1 MAGWTAFDYFER
13 IMHREL
19 FSLGEGIYLL
29 NHSVGRP
36 PRTAQ
41 SAAMAGFFQ
50 PWESGAAEPWEAWF
64 AEVDRYRSAVARLL
78 CGKADSVCPQAN
90 LSSALT
96 KVVHALPRRIGR
108 DTIVYTE
115 ADFPSMGFVLAM
127 AGRTGFRLRCIPGTA
142 DFSTL
147 ACWEA
152 ALDEDCCLALI
163 THVHS
168 NTSRQVPVRDICE
181 LARDREVMTIVDVAQ
196 SAGTVPIDVR
206 YWDADFVVGSCVK
219 FLCGGPGAGFLW
231 VNDRVLNACSPTDVG
246 WFSHADPFE
255 FDIHHFRY
263 AESALRFWGGTPAV
277 LPYAVAANSL
287 ETMVEIGIE
296 RIRAHSLEL
305 TQAIID
311 SVQRKHL
318 FTPARP
324 ASRGG
329 TVVLDF
335 GEQQSAAANALA
347 AAGVHFDVR
356 PTGMRLSPHIY
367 TSREEIDRVVSCLA
381 PFARAAV

>member
-1 MAGWTAFDYFER
+1 
-13 IMHREL
+13 MHREK
-19 FSLGEGIYLL
+19 FALGDGIYLL

-36 PRTAQ
+36 PRSAE
-41 SAAMAGFFQ
+41 SAARSGFFE
-50 PWESGAAEPWEAWF
+50 PWKTGAAEPWEAWF
-64 AEVDRYRSAVARLL
+64 AQVDRFRAAVAALL
-78 CGKADSVCPQAN
+78 TGNADNVCPQAN

-96 KVVHALPRRIGR
+96 KIVHALPRRAGR

-127 AGRTGFRLRCIPGTA
+127 AGREGFRLRCISDTA
-142 DFSTL
+142 DFGTLDCWESTL
-147 ACWEA
+147 
-152 ALDEDCCLALI
+152 DDDCCLVFV

-168 NTSRQVPVRDICE
+168 NTSRQVPVTDICR
-181 LARDREVMTIVDVAQ
+181 LAHDRGITSVVDIAQ
-196 SAGTVPIDVR
+196 SAGIVPIDVNR
-206 YWDADFVVGSCVK
+206 WDADFVIGSCVK

-231 VNDRVLNACSPTDVG
+231 VNDRVLNECRPTDVG

-255 FDIHHFRY
+255 FDIHEFRY
-263 AESALRFWGGTPAV
+263 ADSALRFWGGTPAV

-287 ETMVEIGIE
+287 ETLLDIGIE

-311 SVQRKHL
+311 SVPRKCL
-318 FTPARP
+318 YTPARP
-324 ASRGG
+324 VSRGG

-335 GEQQSAAANALA
+335 GERQSDAASALSD
-347 AAGVHFDVR
+347 AGVHFDVR
-356 PTGMRLSPHIY
+356 RTGMRLSPHIY
-367 TSREEIDRVVSCLA
+367 TSRDEIEQVVSCLA

>member
-1 MAGWTAFDYFER
+1 
-13 IMHREL
+13 MHRET
-19 FSLGEGIYLL
+19 FALGEGIYLL

-36 PRTAQ
+36 PRSAE
-41 SAAMAGFFQ
+41 SAAKTGFFE
-50 PWESGAAEPWEAWF
+50 PWQAGAVEPWEAWF
-64 AEVDRYRSAVARLL
+64 AEVDRFRSAVGALL
-78 CGKADSVCPQAN
+78 GSTSDNVCPQAN

-96 KVVHALPRRIGR
+96 KIVHSLRRRIGR

-127 AGRTGFRLRCIPGTA
+127 AGRAGFRLRCIPDTA
-142 DFSTL
+142 DFGSLECWESTL
-147 ACWEA
+147 
-152 ALDEDCCLALI
+152 DDDCALALV

-168 NTSRQVPVRDICE
+168 NTSRQVPVADICK
-181 LARDREVMTIVDVAQ
+181 LARDREVMTVVDVAQ
-196 SAGTVPIDVR
+196 SAGIVPIDAGA
-206 YWDADFVVGSCVK
+206 WDADFIVGSCVK

-231 VNDRVLNACSPTDVG
+231 VSDRVLLECRPTDVG

-255 FDIHHFRY
+255 FDIHEFRY

-287 ETMVEIGIE
+287 ETMIDIGIE

-305 TQAIID
+305 TQTIVN
-311 SVQRKHL
+311 SVPRKFL

-335 GEQQSAAANALA
+335 GEQQAAAARALA
-347 AAGVHFDVR
+347 DAGVHFDER
-356 PTGMRLSPHIY
+356 QTGMRLSPHIY
-367 TSREEIDRVVSCLA
+367 TSKEEIETVISCLA

>member
-1 MAGWTAFDYFER
+1 
-13 IMHREL
+13 MHRDL
-19 FSLGEGIYLL
+19 FALGEGIYLL

-36 PRTAQ
+36 PLSAETAARDGFFEPWRTAVV
-41 SAAMAGFFQ
+41 
-50 PWESGAAEPWEAWF
+50 EPWDPWF
-64 AEVDRYRSAVARLL
+64 AEVDRFRTAVGGLL
-78 CGKADSVCPQAN
+78 GSDAENVCPQAN

-96 KVVHALPRRIGR
+96 KIVHALPRRVGR
-108 DTIVYTE
+108 DTIVYSE

-127 AGRTGFRLRCIPGTA
+127 AGRAGFRLRCIPDTA

-147 ACWEA
+147 DCWES
-152 ALDEDCCLALI
+152 ALDEDCCLALV

-168 NTSRQVPVRDICE
+168 NTSRQVPVSDICR
-181 LARDREVMTIVDVAQ
+181 LARKREIMTVVDVAQ
-196 SAGTVPIDVR
+196 SAGIVPTGVGA
-206 YWDADFVVGSCVK
+206 WNADFVIGSCVK

-231 VNDRVLNACSPTDVG
+231 VNDRVLHECRPTDVG

-277 LPYAVAANSL
+277 LPYSVAANSL
-287 ETMVEIGIE
+287 ETILGIGVE

-305 TQAIID
+305 TQALID
-311 SVQRKHL
+311 NVPRKYL

-335 GEQQSAAANALA
+335 GEQQSVAAAALRD
-347 AAGVHFDVR
+347 AGVHFDVR
-356 PTGMRLSPHIY
+356 RNGMRLSPHIY
-367 TSREEIDRVVSCLA
+367 TSREEIETVVSCLA

>member
-1 MAGWTAFDYFER
+1 
-13 IMHREL
+13 MHRES
-19 FSLGEGIYLL
+19 FALGEGIYLL

-36 PRTAQ
+36 PRSAE
-41 SAAMAGFFQ
+41 SAAKAGFFE
-50 PWESGAAEPWEAWF
+50 PWQAGAVEPWEAWF
-64 AEVDRYRSAVARLL
+64 TEVDRFRAAVGALLGSA
-78 CGKADSVCPQAN
+78 ADNVCPQAN

-96 KVVHALPRRIGR
+96 KIVHALPRRIGR

-127 AGRTGFRLRCIPGTA
+127 AGRAGFRLRCIPDTA
-142 DFSTL
+142 DFGALECWESTL
-147 ACWEA
+147 G
-152 ALDEDCCLALI
+152 DDCCLALV

-168 NTSRQVPVRDICE
+168 NTSRQVPVADICE
-181 LARDREVMTIVDVAQ
+181 LARDREVMTVVDIAQ
-196 SAGTVPIDVR
+196 SAGIVPVDVGT
-206 YWDADFVVGSCVK
+206 WDADFVVGSCVK

-231 VNDRVLNACSPTDVG
+231 VNDRVLHECRPRDVG

-255 FDIHHFRY
+255 FDIHEFRY

-277 LPYAVAANSL
+277 LPYTVAANSL
-287 ETMVEIGIE
+287 ETMMAIGIE

-305 TQAIID
+305 TQTIVD
-311 SVQRKHL
+311 NVPGKCL

-335 GEQQSAAANALA
+335 GDQQSAAARALA
-347 AAGVHFDVR
+347 DAGVHFDVR
-356 PTGMRLSPHIY
+356 RTGMRLSPHVY
-367 TSREEIDRVVSCLA
+367 TSREDIETVISCLA

>member
-1 MAGWTAFDYFER
+1 MY
-13 IMHREL
+13 RET
-19 FSLGEGIYLL
+19 FALGEGIYLL

-36 PRTAQ
+36 PR
-41 SAAMAGFFQ
+41 SAEGAARTGFFE
-50 PWESGAAEPWEAWF
+50 PWQSGAVEPWPAWF
-64 AEVDRYRSAVARLL
+64 AEVDRFRAAVGALL
-78 CGKADSVCPQAN
+78 NSDADNVCPQAN

-96 KVVHALPRRIGR
+96 KIVYSLPRRIAR
-108 DTIVYTE
+108 ETIVYTE

-127 AGRTGFRLRCIPGTA
+127 AGRQGFRLRCIPETA
-142 DFSTL
+142 DFGTL
-147 ACWEA
+147 DGWESM
-152 ALDEDCCLALI
+152 LDDDCCLVFV

-168 NTSRQVPVRDICE
+168 NTSRQVPVAEICR
-181 LARDREVMTIVDVAQ
+181 LAREREIMSVVDVAQ
-196 SAGTVPIDVR
+196 SAGIVPIDVGA
-206 YWDADFVVGSCVK
+206 WDADFVIGSCVK

-231 VNDRVLNACSPTDVG
+231 VNDRVLRECQPTDVG

-255 FDIHHFRY
+255 FDIHQFRY

-287 ETMVEIGIE
+287 ETMLDIGIE

-311 SVQRKHL
+311 SVPRKHL

-324 ASRGG
+324 ANRGG

-335 GEQQSAAANALA
+335 GARQSDAASALA
-347 AAGVHFDVR
+347 DAGVHFDVR
-356 PTGMRLSPHIY
+356 RTGMRLSPHIY
-367 TSREEIDRVVSCLA
+367 TSREEIETVISCLA
-381 PFARAAV
+381 PFADPAV

>member
-1 MAGWTAFDYFER
+1 MAGWPAFDYFYG
-13 IMHREL
+13 IMHSDL
-19 FSLGEGIYLL
+19 FLPGDGIYLL

-36 PRTAQ
+36 PR
-41 SAAMAGFFQ
+41 SAASAAKRGFFE
-50 PWESGAAEPWEAWF
+50 PWERGAAEPWDAWF
-64 AEVDRYRSAVARLL
+64 AEVDSYRSAVARLL
-78 CGKADSVCPQAN
+78 GGETDGVCPQAN

-115 ADFPSMGFVLAM
+115 ADFPSMGFVLTM
-127 AGRTGFRLRCIPGTA
+127 AGRAGFRLRCIPDTA

-147 ACWEA
+147 ACWES

-196 SAGTVPIDVR
+196 SAGIVPIDVGA
-206 YWDADFVVGSCVK
+206 WDADFVVGSCVK

-231 VNDRVLNACSPTDVG
+231 VNDRVLGECSPTDVG

-255 FDIHHFRY
+255 FDIHQFRY
-263 AESALRFWGGTPAV
+263 ADSALRFWGGTPAV
-277 LPYAVAANSL
+277 LPYSVAANSL
-287 ETMVEIGIE
+287 ETLLDIGVE

-311 SVQRKHL
+311 SVPRKHL

-335 GEQQSAAANALA
+335 GEGQSAAADALA
-347 AAGVHFDVR
+347 AAGVRFDVR
-356 PTGMRLSPHIY
+356 RTGMRLSPHIY
-367 TSREEIDRVVSCLA
+367 TTREEIDTVISCVA

>member
-1 MAGWTAFDYFER
+1 
-13 IMHREL
+13 MHRDL
-19 FSLGEGIYLL
+19 FALGEGIYLL

-36 PRTAQ
+36 PLSAETA
-41 SAAMAGFFQ
+41 ARDGFF
-50 PWESGAAEPWEAWF
+50 EPWRTGAIEPWDAWF
-64 AEVDRYRSAVARLL
+64 AEVDRFRAAVGALL
-78 CGKADSVCPQAN
+78 GSDAENVCPQAN

-96 KVVHALPRRIGR
+96 KIVHALPRHIGR

-127 AGRTGFRLRCIPGTA
+127 AGRAGFRLRCIPDTA

-147 ACWEA
+147 DCWKS
-152 ALDEDCCLALI
+152 ALDEDCCLALV

-168 NTSRQVPVRDICE
+168 NTSRQVPVGDICR
-181 LARDREVMTIVDVAQ
+181 LAREREIMTVVDVAQ
-196 SAGTVPIDVR
+196 SAGIVPIDVDG
-206 YWDADFVVGSCVK
+206 WNADFVIGSCVK

-231 VNDRVLNACSPTDVG
+231 VNDRVLHECRPTDVG

-255 FDIHHFRY
+255 FDIHNFRY

-277 LPYAVAANSL
+277 LPYSVAANSL
-287 ETMVEIGIE
+287 ETILGIGVE

-305 TQAIID
+305 TQALID
-311 SVQRKHL
+311 NVPRKYL

-335 GEQQSAAANALA
+335 GEQQSVAAAALRD
-347 AAGVHFDVR
+347 AGVYFDVR
-356 PTGMRLSPHIY
+356 RTGMRLSPHIY
-367 TSREEIDRVVSCLA
+367 TSREEIETVVSCLA
-381 PFARAAV
+381 PSARAAV

>member
-1 MAGWTAFDYFER
+1 
-13 IMHREL
+13 MHREE
-19 FSLGEGIYLL
+19 FALGDGIYLL

-36 PRTAQ
+36 PR
-41 SAAMAGFFQ
+41 SAEIAARSGFFE
-50 PWESGAAEPWEAWF
+50 PWKTGAAEPWEAWF
-64 AEVDRYRSAVARLL
+64 TQVNRFRAAVAALL
-78 CGKADSVCPQAN
+78 NSTWENVCPQAN

-96 KVVHALPRRIGR
+96 KIVHALPRRAGR

-127 AGRTGFRLRCIPGTA
+127 AGREGFRLRCIPDTA
-142 DFSTL
+142 DFGTL
-147 ACWEA
+147 DCWESM
-152 ALDEDCCLALI
+152 LDDDCCLAFV

-168 NTSRQVPVRDICE
+168 NTSRQVRVADICR
-181 LARDREVMTIVDVAQ
+181 LAHDRGVVSVVDVAQ
-196 SAGTVPIDVR
+196 SAGIVPIDVNR
-206 YWDADFVVGSCVK
+206 WDADFVIGSCVK

-231 VNDRVLNACSPTDVG
+231 ANDRIFHECRPTDVG

-255 FDIHHFRY
+255 FDIHEFRY

-287 ETMVEIGIE
+287 ETLLDIGIE

-305 TQAIID
+305 TQALID
-311 SVQRKHL
+311 NVPRICL

-335 GEQQSAAANALA
+335 GDRQSDAASALTD
-347 AAGVHFDVR
+347 AGVHFDVR
-356 PTGMRLSPHIY
+356 RTGMRLSPHIY
-367 TSREEIDRVVSCLA
+367 TSRDEIERVVSCLA

>member
-1 MAGWTAFDYFER
+1 
-13 IMHREL
+13 MHQDL

-36 PRTAQ
+36 PRSAEAAARTA
-41 SAAMAGFFQ
+41 FFE
-50 PWESGAAEPWEAWF
+50 PWQAGAAEPWDAWF
-64 AEVDRYRSAVARLL
+64 GEVERFRRAVGALL
-78 CGKADSVCPQAN
+78 NGQAAQVCPQSN

-96 KVVHALPRRIGR
+96 KIVHSLPRRIGR

-127 AGRTGFRLRCIPGTA
+127 AGRAGFRLRCIPDTA
-142 DFSTL
+142 DFATL
-147 ACWEA
+147 GCWESA
-152 ALDEDCCLALI
+152 FDEDCCLALV

-168 NTSRQVPVRDICE
+168 NTSRQVSVAEICN
-181 LARDREVMTIVDVAQ
+181 LAREREIMTVVDVAQ
-196 SAGTVPIDVR
+196 SAGIVPIDVGS
-206 YWDADFVVGSCVK
+206 WEADFVVGSCVK

-231 VNDRVLNACSPTDVG
+231 VNDRVLRDCQPTDVG

-287 ETMVEIGIE
+287 ETLIGIGIE

-305 TQAIID
+305 TQAIIA
-311 SVQRKHL
+311 SIPRKCL

-335 GEQQSAAANALA
+335 GERQADASAALA
-347 AAGVHFDVR
+347 DAGVHFDR
-356 PTGMRLSPHIY
+356 RRSGMRLSPHIY
-367 TSREEIDRVVSCLA
+367 TSQSDVEIVIDCLA

>member
-1 MAGWTAFDYFER
+1 
-13 IMHREL
+13 MHRET
-19 FSLGEGIYLL
+19 FALGEGIYLL

-36 PRTAQ
+36 PH
-41 SAAMAGFFQ
+41 SARAAAGTRFFEPWQKGAAQ
-50 PWESGAAEPWEAWF
+50 PWQAWF
-64 AEVDRYRSAVARLL
+64 DEVDRFRSAIGDLL
-78 CGKADSVCPQAN
+78 GSDADHVCPQAN

-96 KVVHALPRRIGR
+96 KIVHALPRRPGR

-115 ADFPSMGFVLAM
+115 ADFPSLGFVLAM
-127 AGRTGFRLRCIPGTA
+127 AGRTGFRLRCIPETA
-142 DFSTL
+142 EFGAPD
-147 ACWEA
+147 CWEA
-152 ALDEDCCLALI
+152 ALDDDCYLVLI

-168 NTSRQVPVRDICE
+168 NTSRQVPVADICR
-181 LARDREVMTIVDVAQ
+181 LAREREIMTVVDVAQ
-196 SAGTVPIDVR
+196 SAGIVPIDVR
-206 YWDADFVVGSCVK
+206 DWDADFVIGSCVK

-231 VNDRVLNACSPTDVG
+231 VNDRVMSECRPTDVG

-255 FDIHHFRY
+255 FDIHQFRY

-277 LPYAVAANSL
+277 LPYVVAANSL
-287 ETMVEIGIE
+287 EVMLEIGIE

-311 SVQRKHL
+311 SVSRKHL

-335 GEQQSAAANALA
+335 GEQQSAAADALA

-356 PTGMRLSPHIY
+356 RTGMRLSPHIY
-367 TSREEIDRVVSCLA
+367 TSREDIETVVSCLA

>member
-1 MAGWTAFDYFER
+1 
-13 IMHREL
+13 MHRDT
-19 FSLGEGIYLL
+19 FALGEGIYLL

-36 PRTAQ
+36 PRSAQATAK
-41 SAAMAGFFQ
+41 AGFF
-50 PWESGAAEPWEAWF
+50 EPWQAGGGDPWDAWF
-64 AEVDRYRSAVARLL
+64 AEVDRFRSAVGTLL
-78 CGKADSVCPQAN
+78 NSPADNVCPQAN

-96 KVVHALPRRIGR
+96 KIVHSLRRRIGR

-127 AGRTGFRLRCIPGTA
+127 AGRAGFRLRCIPATA
-142 DFSTL
+142 DFGSLECWESTL
-147 ACWEA
+147 
-152 ALDEDCCLALI
+152 DDDCCLALV

-168 NTSRQVPVRDICE
+168 NTSRQVPVADICR
-181 LARDREVMTIVDVAQ
+181 LAREREVMTVVDVAQ
-196 SAGTVPIDVR
+196 SAGIVPVDAVA
-206 YWDADFVVGSCVK
+206 WDADFIVGSCVK

-231 VNDRVLNACSPTDVG
+231 VSDRVLHECRPTDVG

-255 FDIHHFRY
+255 FDIHEFRY

-287 ETMVEIGIE
+287 ETILDIGIE

-305 TQAIID
+305 TQTIVN
-311 SVQRKHL
+311 SVPRKCL

-335 GEQQSAAANALA
+335 GEQQSAAAQALTG
-347 AAGVHFDVR
+347 AGVHFDVR
-356 PTGMRLSPHIY
+356 RTGIRLSPHVY
-367 TSREEIDRVVSCLA
+367 TSREEIGTVISCLA

>member
-1 MAGWTAFDYFER
+1 
-13 IMHREL
+13 MHRES
-19 FSLGEGIYLL
+19 FALGEGIYLL

-36 PRTAQ
+36 PRSAE
-41 SAAMAGFFQ
+41 SAAKAGFFE
-50 PWESGAAEPWEAWF
+50 PWQAGAIEPWEAWF
-64 AEVDRYRSAVARLL
+64 TEVDRFRAAVGALL
-78 CGKADSVCPQAN
+78 GSTADNVCPQAN

-96 KVVHALPRRIGR
+96 KIVHALPRRVGR

-127 AGRTGFRLRCIPGTA
+127 AGRAGFRLRCIPDTA
-142 DFSTL
+142 DFGSLECWESTL
-147 ACWEA
+147 G
-152 ALDEDCCLALI
+152 DDCCLALV

-168 NTSRQVPVRDICE
+168 NTSRQVPVADICR
-181 LARDREVMTIVDVAQ
+181 LARAREVMTVVDVAQ
-196 SAGTVPIDVR
+196 SAGVVPVDVDT
-206 YWDADFVVGSCVK
+206 WDADFVVGSCVK

-231 VNDRVLNACSPTDVG
+231 VNDRVLHECRPTDVG

-255 FDIHHFRY
+255 FDIHEFRY

-277 LPYAVAANSL
+277 LPYTVAANSL
-287 ETMVEIGIE
+287 ETMMDIGIE

-311 SVQRKHL
+311 NVPVKYV
-318 FTPARP
+318 FTPARA

-335 GEQQSAAANALA
+335 GDQQSAAARALA
-347 AAGVHFDVR
+347 DAGVHFDVR
-356 PTGMRLSPHIY
+356 RTGMRLSPHVY
-367 TSREEIDRVVSCLA
+367 TSREEIDTVISCLA

>member
-1 MAGWTAFDYFER
+1 
-13 IMHREL
+13 MHRET
-19 FSLGEGIYLL
+19 FALGEGIYLL

-36 PRTAQ
+36 PH
-41 SAAMAGFFQ
+41 SARAAANAGFFE
-50 PWESGAAEPWEAWF
+50 PWQKGAAEPWQAWF
-64 AEVDRYRSAVARLL
+64 DAVDRFRSAIGDLL
-78 CGKADSVCPQAN
+78 SGSADHVCPQAN

-96 KVVHALPRRIGR
+96 KIVHAVPRRIGR

-115 ADFPSMGFVLAM
+115 ADFPSLGFVLAM
-127 AGRTGFRLRCIPGTA
+127 AGRAGFRLRCIPDTA
-142 DFSTL
+142 DFATL
-147 ACWEA
+147 ACWES

-168 NTSRQVPVRDICE
+168 NTSRQVPVADVCR
-181 LARDREVMTIVDVAQ
+181 LAREREVMTVVDVAQ
-196 SAGTVPIDVR
+196 SAGIVPIDVR
-206 YWDADFVVGSCVK
+206 DWDADFIIGSCVK

-231 VNDRVLNACSPTDVG
+231 VNDRVLCECRPTDVG

-255 FDIHHFRY
+255 FDIHQFRY
-263 AESALRFWGGTPAV
+263 ADSALRFWGGTPAV

-287 ETMVEIGIE
+287 ETMIQIGIE

-311 SVQRKHL
+311 SVPRKNL

-335 GEQQSAAANALA
+335 GERQSAATDALA

-367 TSREEIDRVVSCLA
+367 TSREEIDTVVSCLA
-381 PFARAAV
+381 SFARAAV